1 MPLPDSFLQELTQR
15 NPIESLISGYVQ
27 VKRRGRN
34 LVGLCPFHGEKT
46 PSFTVYPE
54 NNSFYCFGCGAGGDV
69 ITFVK
74 RIENLDYRD
83 AVKFLADR
91 AGMKMPE
98 NDVDDTMSRLRT
110 RVLEANRE
118 AARFFHASLYSPA
131 GKEALDYF
139 HRRGYTDATIRRF
152 GLGYAT
158 DDFNSLRDA
167 LRKKGF
173 KDEELTLAFLC
184 ARSRRNNSLYDIFR
198 NRVMIPII
206 DIRGNVIAFGGRV
219 LDDSKP
225 KYINTS
231 DTPAFKKTQNLF
243 ALNVAKASA
252 GQQLILCEGYMDV
265 IALHQA
271 GFSNAVAA
279 LGTSFTAD
287 HARLVAR
294 YAKEAILIFDADT
307 AGQKGTQ
314 RAIGLLR
321 ETGVDIRVVTIPDGK
336 DPDEFIRKNGA
347 DRFRVLLERS
357 ANDVEYRLIRAGQKY
372 DLSQAGDKVNFLRE
386 ASEILSELQSPV
398 ERDVYA
404 GKLSAQMDVRKD
416 AILQQIQRLAAQRRK
431 QQEKKQLGN
440 LMQKAEGLTAQANP
454 EAKTYP
460 RAAAAE
466 EALLG
471 MLMLHPDRIRRVRE
485 TLPPEKI
492 VTAFNRGVYSWLLER
507 DAAGLSVD
515 LIHMAE
521 SYSDSEMGYVS
532 RMLRDAQERRE
543 SPEEL
548 ANYERVILQEQQ
560 MMHAVDPTALTPEQI
575 QAALKALR
583 DSKK

>member
-110 RVLEANRE
+110 RILEANRE

-139 HRRGYTDATIRRF
+139 HRRGYSDSTIRRF

-158 DDFNSLRDA
+158 GDFNSLRDA
-167 LRKKGF
+167 LRQKGF
-173 KDEELTLAFLC
+173 KDEELTTAFLC
-184 ARSRRNNSLYDIFR
+184 ARSRRNNSIYDIFR

-347 DRFRVLLERS
+347 ERFRVLLERS

-372 DLSQAGDKVNFLRE
+372 DLSQAGDKVNYLRE

-416 AILQQIQRLAAQRRK
+416 AILQQIQRFATQRRR

-440 LMQKAEGLTAQANP
+440 LVQKAEGLTVQANP

-471 MLMLHPDRIRRVRE
+471 MLMLHPDHIRRVRE
-485 TLPPEKI
+485 ALPPEKI

-507 DAAGLSVD
+507 DGAGLSVD

-521 SYSDSEMGYVS
+521 SYSDSEMGYIS
-532 RMLRDAQERRE
+532 RMLRDAQERHE
-543 SPEEL
+543 SPDEL

-560 MMHAVDPTALTPEQI
+560 MMHAVDPTDLTPEQI